1 MSASPKSPTILT
13 NMAFW
18 QSPAWMRR
26 VDSIY
31 KLDPA
36 RGDPDFMPWWRE
48 AWTLFRR
55 GHSYNV
61 VLTMG
66 IRESFAYAA
75 LARLFGTRAK
85 QIMCEVFIDQPAD
98 SPLWRLKTA
107 FYRLLARDAIGYITN
122 SQAEIYTN
130 SRRFGVPASRFI
142 YVPLNSTIEE
152 PAFAPAPEGYLFC
165 AGRTLR
171 DYDALYKVMV
181 ATDLPWQ
188 VVGGSGALAGAKL
201 PDRIIIHREIDR
213 ARYLELLRG
222 ARIVVLPLLPTERA
236 TGQVVLLEAM
246 SLGKPC
252 ITTRAPGTVDI
263 VRDGENG
270 LLVESG
276 DIEGMAAR
284 LRELI
289 ADPARAERL
298 GRAALEHIQT
308 HATTARHTELRLQ
321 AIESLYA
328 AAHAAR

>member
-1 MSASPKSPTILT
+1 MSTTKPPTILT

-18 QSPAWMRR
+18 QSPAWMER

-31 KLDPA
+31 KLNPA
-36 RGDPDFMPWWRE
+36 KGDPKFTAWWRE
-48 AWTLFRR
+48 VWALFRR
-55 GHSYNV
+55 GHRYDV

-66 IRESFAYAA
+66 VRASFAYAA
-75 LARLFGTRAK
+75 LARLFGTKAK
-85 QIMCEVFIDQPAD
+85 HIMCEVFIDQPAD
-98 SPLWRLKTA
+98 SPAWRLKTA
-107 FYRLLARDAIGYITN
+107 FYKLLARDAIGFITN
-122 SQAEIYTN
+122 SRAEIYTN
-130 SRRFGVPASRFI
+130 SRRFEVPADRFI

-152 PAFAPAPEGYLFC
+152 PTHQPAPEGYLFC

-171 DYDALYKVMV
+171 DYDSLYKVMM

-188 VVGGSGALAGAKL
+188 VVGGSDALNGAKL
-201 PDRIIIHREIDR
+201 PDRITIHREIDR

-263 VRDGENG
+263 VRDGENA
-270 LLVESG
+270 LLAEPG
-276 DIEGMAAR
+276 DIAAMTAH
-284 LRELI
+284 LNALL
-289 ADPARAERL
+289 ADPARAEQI
-298 GRAALEHIQT
+298 GRAALADIQT

-321 AIESLYA
+321 AIEKLYA
-328 AAHAAR
+328 AAHASR